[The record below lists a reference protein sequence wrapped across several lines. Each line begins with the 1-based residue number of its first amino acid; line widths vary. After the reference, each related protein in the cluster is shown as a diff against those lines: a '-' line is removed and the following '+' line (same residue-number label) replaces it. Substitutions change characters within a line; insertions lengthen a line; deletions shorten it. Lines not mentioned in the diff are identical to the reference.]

1 MNGFIKQQ
9 LSIGGK
15 QPVHQTKECNKCNEM
30 KVPEGGI
37 QMSQNKWYCAGCWAH
52 KVCDPSLETEAMKEM
67 RDKLAWNSKYIDML
81 EELVCHYQKEVNFW
95 KGRE

>member
-1 MNGFIKQQ
+1 MLGTQI
-9 LSIGGK
+9 
-15 QPVHQTKECNKCNEM
+15 
-30 KVPEGGI
+30 
-37 QMSQNKWYCAGCWAH
+37 
-52 KVCDPSLETEAMKEM
+52 CDPSLETEAMKEM